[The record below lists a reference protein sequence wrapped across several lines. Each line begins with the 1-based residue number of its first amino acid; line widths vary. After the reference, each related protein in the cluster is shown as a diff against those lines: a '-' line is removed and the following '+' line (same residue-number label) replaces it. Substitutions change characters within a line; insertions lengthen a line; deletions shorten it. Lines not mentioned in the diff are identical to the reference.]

1 MHDQNI
7 KTVGIPML
15 GQNAVK
21 NLKQT
26 SDILYSYNLYN
37 KYVFI
42 SNVLMSDDWWP
53 TDKVDE
59 LNFWIL
65 FILKNYF

>member
-42 SNVLMSDDWWP
+42 SNVLMSDD
-53 TDKVDE
+53 
-59 LNFWIL
+59 
-65 FILKNYF
+65 

>member
-1 MHDQNI
+1 
-7 KTVGIPML
+7 ML
-15 GQNAVK
+15 GQNVMK

-42 SNVLMSDDWWP
+42 GNVLMSDD
-53 TDKVDE
+53 
-59 LNFWIL
+59 
-65 FILKNYF
+65 